1 MRMKG
6 QVITFAESA
15 LAESVLLFGP
25 YAFHVRQ
32 RQVLRHGQPVSMGG
46 RALDILQVLVEQAGA
61 VVGKQQIIEQVW
73 PDSVVEA
80 INLRVHIAA
89 LRRALRDGQDGERYI
104 ATVTHR
110 GYSFIAPVVQV
121 PGERT
126 ATGEVGY
133 ARHNLPACVTPLIGR
148 DEAVA
153 GLVRQ
158 FATRRFVT
166 LTGPAGVGKTRLAS
180 RVAEALMPAYR
191 DGVWLVDCSS
201 GDPAQVL
208 QALLTL
214 LQREAYGQPSFEV
227 VCQALAE
234 RQCLLL
240 IDSAECL
247 PQTCRQWIEQLLNA
261 APHLAVLVTSRQ
273 PLYAWGEWLQHVPG
287 LALQGADCAAVKLW
301 VSRAQASQPGYGL
314 RDQDLPVVID
324 ICRQLDG
331 LPLAIELLAA
341 HVGVFAVAGLQRQL
355 ANSQWL
361 LNLTRRTAV
370 ARHQSLAAALD
381 WSHAQLS
388 KQECELLQ
396 RLALFATDFSLEAA
410 ASVVCDRRY
419 SLDRLRN
426 DVRRLEDRSLLVS
439 VPDEGQVRYRLYNT
453 VRLHAQT
460 QLKASGEYQA
470 VLARYERYSD
480 YRHDLMQVS

>member
-1 MRMKG
+1 MNG
-6 QVITFAESA
+6 QDITFAESA
-15 LAESVLLFGP
+15 LPEAVLLFGP

-32 RQVLRHGQPVSMGG
+32 RQVLRHGQPVPMGG
-46 RALDILQVLVEQAGA
+46 RALDILQVLVERAGT
-61 VVGKQQIIEQVW
+61 VVTKALIIEQVW

-110 GYSFIAPVVQV
+110 GYSFTAPVVQV
-121 PGERT
+121 PGEST
-126 ATGEVGY
+126 ARGALAGV
-133 ARHNLPACVTPLIGR
+133 RHNLPACVTPLIGR
-148 DEAVA
+148 DEAVS

-180 RVAEALMPAYR
+180 RVAEALLPAYR
-191 DGVWLVDCSS
+191 DGVWQIDCSS

-214 LQREAYGQPSFEV
+214 LGLQACGQPPFGV
-227 VCQALAE
+227 VRQALAE
-234 RQCLLL
+234 RQCLLV

-247 PQTCRQWIEQLLNA
+247 PQTCRQWIEQLLSG
-261 APHLAVLVTSRQ
+261 APQLAVLVTSRQ
-273 PLYAWGEWLQHVPG
+273 PLYAWGEWLQRVPG
-287 LALQGADCAAVKLW
+287 LALQGRDCAAVQLW
-301 VSRAQASQPGYGL
+301 VSRAQACQPGYGL
-314 RDQDLPVVID
+314 REQDLPAVID

-341 HVGVFAVAGLQRQL
+341 QLGVFAVAGLQRQL
-355 ANSQWL
+355 VNSQWL
-361 LNLTRRTAV
+361 LSLTRRTAV

-381 WSHAQLS
+381 WRHVQLS

-396 RLALFATDFSLEAA
+396 HLAIFDAPFSLAA
-410 ASVVCDRRY
+410 AARVVCDRGY
-419 SLDRLRN
+419 DLDRLRS
-426 DVRRLEDRSLLVS
+426 DLQRLEDRSLLVT
-439 VPDEGQVRYRLYNT
+439 VLDEGQARYRLYNT

-460 QLKASGEYQA
+460 QLRASGEYPA

-480 YRHDLMQVS
+480 YRHDVMQVS